1 MADTFTN
8 LLYHLVFSTKNRRP
22 LITED
27 VRERLYQ
34 YMGGIIRGEGGSLVE
49 IGGVPDHVHLLA
61 RFKPDVSVSEMIKRI
76 KAKSSQWLN
85 EQPGRS
91 GRFYW
96 QSGYGAFSVSKSRAP
111 AVRTYIQRQPEHHA
125 RVSLRDEMASLLE
138 KNGIEF
144 DERYLLG

>member
-8 LLYHLVFSTKNRRP
+8 LLYHLVFSTKNRQP

-34 YMGGIIRGEGGSLVE
+34 YMGGIIRGEGGSLLE

-76 KAKSSQWLN
+76 KSKSSQWLN

-91 GRFYW
+91 GLFY
-96 QSGYGAFSVSKSRAP
+96 
-111 AVRTYIQRQPEHHA
+111 
-125 RVSLRDEMASLLE
+125 
-138 KNGIEF
+138 
-144 DERYLLG
+144 